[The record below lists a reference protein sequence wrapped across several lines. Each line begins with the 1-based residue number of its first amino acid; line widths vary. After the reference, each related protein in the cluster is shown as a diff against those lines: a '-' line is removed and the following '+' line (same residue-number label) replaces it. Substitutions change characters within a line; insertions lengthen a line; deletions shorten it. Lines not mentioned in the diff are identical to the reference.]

1 MSYRDEV
8 SVILHRQITSFL
20 DSRYEQSY
28 KDHCKKVFEQESHT
42 GMSGKSIKKISEYI
56 TKLLIDLSKE
66 VYSENRDEVHI
77 KIFNEVDKLVQDLF
91 TEEESKEFAAF
102 VKTQVGMKILR
113 NMDLV
118 RESYVDGL
126 NNLVAATVKA
136 WNRPDITEAIQ
147 NYVELVESEEK
158 EEDEQ

>member
-1 MSYRDEV
+1 
-8 SVILHRQITSFL
+8 
-20 DSRYEQSY
+20 
-28 KDHCKKVFEQESHT
+28 
-42 GMSGKSIKKISEYI
+42 
-56 TKLLIDLSKE
+56 
-66 VYSENRDEVHI
+66 
-77 KIFNEVDKLVQDLF
+77 
-91 TEEESKEFAAF
+91 
-102 VKTQVGMKILR
+102 MKILR

>member
-56 TKLLIDLSKE
+56 TKLLIDL
-66 VYSENRDEVHI
+66 RDEVHI